1 MYKNKFTVMTRASI
15 VTASIVM
22 ATIVMSQA
30 AFASSGGA
38 YRQNQSS
45 QNKVDKEYE
54 LGKSYYRAAQ
64 ADGTRLEYCV
74 KDGDSLKKLSRR
86 SVKPFK
92 SGLVSNFSDSLYNC
106 ADASV
111 KIFDIVADEQSNAIL
126 YYLNK
131 RFKLRLKQNS

>member
-1 MYKNKFTVMTRASI
+1 MHKDIFAVIARP
-15 VTASIVM
+15 SIVM
-22 ATIVMSQA
+22 ASIFIASIFMSQLA
-30 AFASSGGA
+30 LASSGD
-38 YRQNQSS
+38 YRKKPSAQH
-45 QNKVDKEYE
+45 KVDKQYE

-74 KDGDSLKKLSRR
+74 KDGDSLTKISRR

-92 SGLVSNFSDSLYNC
+92 SGLVSNFTDSLYSC
-106 ADASV
+106 ADPSM
-111 KIFDIVADEQSNAIL
+111 KIFDVVANDQSDAIL